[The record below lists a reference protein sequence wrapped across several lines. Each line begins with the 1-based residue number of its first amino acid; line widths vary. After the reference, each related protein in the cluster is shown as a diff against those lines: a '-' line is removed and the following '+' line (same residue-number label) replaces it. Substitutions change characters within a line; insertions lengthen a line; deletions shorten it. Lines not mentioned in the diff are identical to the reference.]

1 MGENHTANT
10 GKMRFPE
17 YDIAKGIGV
26 LLVVIGHVQELPFP
40 FLVWIFS
47 FHIPLYFFLS
57 GLFVKKETT
66 EPFLSSLKKNVTGLL
81 VPYCVFSAVFIL
93 VDVLFRDPLSS
104 PRLEVKLFLTGQGG
118 YAILWFFF
126 ALFFVR
132 LLLDIGKRLIKN
144 RIVLSL
150 TFLGFVI
157 AGFLLHR
164 LFFFNSFKI
173 ATILYSSGFY
183 YLGFLMSD
191 WKPFHT
197 VTSVEKWYLC
207 PVFLGLNIL
216 GTYALVRLFGTT
228 LDLNSAT
235 SYDILLNYA
244 TALCG
249 IFFTIILSRLMTKT
263 PLLAPF
269 SYLGKHSLIFYPLLG
284 YIPFKLEHLA
294 GTDLMPLQQAIP
306 LRILFYA
313 IAFGVSAAVVEVK
326 KRWKKGTHTK
336 TA

>member
-1 MGENHTANT
+1 MAENQIKNA
-10 GKMRFPE
+10 GKPRFPE

-40 FLVWIFS
+40 ILVWIFS

-57 GLFVKKETT
+57 GLFVKKETS
-66 EPFLSSLKKNVTGLL
+66 EPFLTALKKNVKGLL
-81 VPYCVFSAVFIL
+81 VPYCVFSAIFIL
-93 VDVLFRDPLSS
+93 LDVLLKDPFSS

-126 ALFFVR
+126 VLFFVR

-150 TFLGFVI
+150 IFLGFVT
-157 AGFLLHR
+157 AGFVLHR
-164 LFFFNSFKI
+164 FFFFNTFKI

-183 YLGFLMSD
+183 YLGFLLSD
-191 WKPFHT
+191 WKPFQT
-197 VTSVEKWYLC
+197 MTSKEKWYLC

-216 GTYALVRLFGTT
+216 GTYTLVRLYGTT

-249 IFFTIILSRLMTKT
+249 IFFTIILSRLLTKT
-263 PLLAPF
+263 PLLTPF

-294 GTDLMPLQQAIP
+294 GTDFLPPAKAVP
-306 LRILFYA
+306 LRILFYGV
-313 IAFGVSAAVVEVK
+313 AFGVSVIVVEVK
-326 KRWKKGTHTK
+326 KRWKKPVH
-336 TA
+336 AD

>member
-1 MGENHTANT
+1 MAEFHTVNS
-10 GKMRFPE
+10 GKLRFPE

-66 EPFLSSLKKNVTGLL
+66 EPFLSSLKKNVIGLL

-93 VDVLFRDPLSS
+93 LDVLFRDPFSS
-104 PRLEVKLFLTGQGG
+104 PLLEVKLFLTGQGG

-126 ALFFVR
+126 VLFFER

-144 RIVLSL
+144 RVILSL
-150 TFLGFVI
+150 CFAGFVI
-157 AGFLLHR
+157 IGFVLHR
-164 LFFFNSFKI
+164 FFLFNTFKI

-183 YLGFLMSD
+183 YLGFLLSD
-191 WKPFHT
+191 WKPFQK
-197 VTSVEKWYLC
+197 VTAREKWYLF
-207 PVFLGLNIL
+207 PVFLGLNIA
-216 GTYALVRLFGTT
+216 GTYALVQLYGTT

-235 SYDILLNYA
+235 SFDILLNYA

-249 IFFTIILSRLMTKT
+249 IFFTLILSRILTKT
-263 PLLAPF
+263 PLLSLL

-294 GTDLMPLQQAIP
+294 GTDFMVPEQAIP

-313 IAFGVSAAVVEVK
+313 IAFGVSIAVVEIK
-326 KRWKKGTHTK
+326 KRWKK
-336 TA
+336 AS

>member
-1 MGENHTANT
+1 MAENHTVNS

-57 GLFVKKETT
+57 GLFVKKETK
-66 EPFLSSLKKNVTGLL
+66 EPFLSVLKKNVTGLL

-93 VDVLFRDPLSS
+93 LDVVLKDPFSS
-104 PRLEVKLFLTGQGG
+104 PRLEIKLFLTGQGG

-132 LLLDIGKRLIKN
+132 LLLEIGKRLIKN
-144 RIVLSL
+144 KILLSL
-150 TFLGFVI
+150 CFAGFVVI
-157 AGFLLHR
+157 GFVLHR
-164 LFFFNSFKI
+164 FFLFNTFKI

-183 YLGFLMSD
+183 YLGFLFSG
-191 WKPFHT
+191 WKPFRQI
-197 VTSVEKWYLC
+197 TSRERWYLL
-207 PVFLGLNIL
+207 PVFLGLNIA
-216 GTYALVRLFGTT
+216 GTYALVRLYGTT

-235 SYDILLNYA
+235 SFDILLNYT

-249 IFFTIILSRLMTKT
+249 IFFTLILSGILTKT
-263 PLLAPF
+263 PLLSPL

-294 GTDLMPLQQAIP
+294 GTDFLPPEQAIP

-313 IAFGVSAAVVEVK
+313 IAFGVSVAVVEVK
-326 KRWKKGTHTK
+326 KKWFTP
-336 TA
+336 

>member
-1 MGENHTANT
+1 MAVNHTENA
-10 GKMRFPE
+10 GKPRFPE

-26 LLVVIGHVQELPFP
+26 ILVVVGHVQELPFP

-93 VDVLFRDPLSS
+93 LDVLFRDPLSS
-104 PRLEVKLFLTGQGG
+104 PKLEVKLFLTGQGG

-132 LLLDIGKRLIKN
+132 LLLEIGKRLIKN
-144 RIVLSL
+144 RILLSL
-150 TFLGFVI
+150 LFLGFVT

-164 LFFFNSFKI
+164 LFLFNTFKI

-183 YLGFLMSD
+183 YLGFLLSD
-191 WKPFHT
+191 RKPFHT
-197 VTSVEKWYLC
+197 MTSREKWYLF
-207 PVFLGLNIL
+207 PVFLGLNVL
-216 GTYALVRLFGTT
+216 GTYMLVRLYGTT

-235 SYDILLNYA
+235 SFDILLNYA

-249 IFFTIILSRLMTKT
+249 IFFTILLSRILTKT
-263 PLLAPF
+263 PLLTPF

-284 YIPFKLEHLA
+284 YIPFKLERLA
-294 GTDLMPLQQAIP
+294 GTDFLPAAQAIP
-306 LRILFYA
+306 LRILFYG
-313 IAFGVSAAVVEVK
+313 IALGVSVAVVEVMK
-326 KRWKKGTHTK
+326 KRKIRH
-336 TA
+336 

>member
-1 MGENHTANT
+1 MAEFHTINS
-10 GKMRFPE
+10 GKLRFPE

-66 EPFLSSLKKNVTGLL
+66 EPFLSSLKKNVIGLL

-93 VDVLFRDPLSS
+93 LDVLFRDPFSS
-104 PRLEVKLFLTGQGG
+104 PLLEVKLFLTGQGG

-126 ALFFVR
+126 VER

-144 RIVLSL
+144 RVILSL
-150 TFLGFVI
+150 CFAGFVI
-157 AGFLLHR
+157 IGFVLHR
-164 LFFFNSFKI
+164 FFFFNTFKI

-183 YLGFLMSD
+183 YLGFLLSD
-191 WKPFHT
+191 WKPFQK
-197 VTSVEKWYLC
+197 VTAREKWYLF
-207 PVFLGLNIL
+207 PVFLGLNIA
-216 GTYALVRLFGTT
+216 GTYALVQLYGTT

-235 SYDILLNYA
+235 SFDILLNYA

-249 IFFTIILSRLMTKT
+249 IFFTLILSRILTKT
-263 PLLAPF
+263 PLLSPL

-294 GTDLMPLQQAIP
+294 GTDFMAPEQAIP

-313 IAFGVSAAVVEVK
+313 IAFGVSIAVVEIK
-326 KRWKKGTHTK
+326 KRWKK
-336 TA
+336 AS

>member
-1 MGENHTANT
+1 MVENLAKNS
-10 GKMRFPE
+10 GKPRFPE

-57 GLFVKKETT
+57 GLFVKKETS
-66 EPFLSSLKKNVTGLL
+66 EPFLTALKKNAKGLL
-81 VPYCVFSAVFIL
+81 VPYCVFSAIFIL
-93 VDVLFRDPLSS
+93 LDVLLKDPFSS

-126 ALFFVR
+126 VLFFDR

-150 TFLGFVI
+150 IFLGFVT
-157 AGFLLHR
+157 AGFVLHR
-164 LFFFNSFKI
+164 FFFFNTFKI

-183 YLGFLMSD
+183 YLGFLLSD
-191 WKPFHT
+191 WKPFQT
-197 VTSVEKWYLC
+197 MTSEEKWYLC

-216 GTYALVRLFGTT
+216 GTYTLVRLYGTT

-249 IFFTIILSRLMTKT
+249 IFFTILLSRLLTKT

-294 GTDLMPLQQAIP
+294 DTDFLPPAQAVP
-306 LRILFYA
+306 LRILFYGV
-313 IAFGVSAAVVEVK
+313 AFGVSVVVVEVK
-326 KRWKKGTHTK
+326 KRLKK
-336 TA
+336 

>member
-1 MGENHTANT
+1 MAENQIKNA
-10 GKMRFPE
+10 GKPRFPE

-40 FLVWIFS
+40 ILVWIFS

-57 GLFVKKETT
+57 GLFVKKETS
-66 EPFLSSLKKNVTGLL
+66 EPFLTALKKNVKGLL
-81 VPYCVFSAVFIL
+81 VPYCVFSAIFIL
-93 VDVLFRDPLSS
+93 LDVLLKDPFSS

-126 ALFFVR
+126 VLFFVR

-150 TFLGFVI
+150 IFLGFVI

-197 VTSVEKWYLC
+197 MTFREKWYLF

-216 GTYALVRLFGTT
+216 GTYVLVQLFGTT

-249 IFFTIILSRLMTKT
+249 IFFTIILSRLLTKT
-263 PLLAPF
+263 PLLTPF

-294 GTDLMPLQQAIP
+294 GTDFLPPEQAIS

-313 IAFGVSAAVVEVK
+313 IAFGISVAVVEVK
-326 KRWKKGTHTK
+326 MRWKNKNK
-336 TA
+336 A